1 MCSDYL
7 TVVVASLGHS
17 LNFQFTLLTGAFN
30 ICKTFGTLQRE
41 GIEYEEQEGLFSASK
56 CKAFTFFSY
65 SGTWIMACLLVKYHQ
80 VVEHFST
87 RKKFKIA

>member
-1 MCSDYL
+1 MRPKSSSVKLSLLPYSTYPYVCSDYL

-56 CKAFTFFSY
+56 CKAFNFFFFFFNL
-65 SGTWIMACLLVKYHQ
+65 I
-80 VVEHFST
+80 
-87 RKKFKIA
+87 